1 MNWREEVN
9 KRKEQIV
16 ETARAFLQ
24 IESVLN
30 ESTAT
35 ESTPFG
41 KGIDEALTYL
51 LQRGKDFN
59 LSTKNVDGYA
69 GLIEYGHGEES
80 VGVLCHIDV
89 VPAQSNGWQT
99 HPFAAEVRDQAIIAR
114 GAMDNKGPTIASFFA
129 LVLLKE
135 LRLEVNKRVQ
145 LIIGTDEESH
155 WRCVEHYFKQEEMP
169 VIGFAPDADFP
180 IIHAEKGII
189 DVILS
194 QSRQVNNQPP
204 PNSTIKLVRFTAG
217 ERMNMVPDEAVALL
231 EGNLTHLEMIKEKY
245 EHYLQDEGLDGMARL
260 KQSNIELTCY
270 GKAAHGST
278 PEVGVN
284 AGVELAYFLV
294 HQGNLQDEV
303 SRFLS
308 IVSTMRHDYNGKSLG
323 IDMKDEVSGMLSVNA
338 GLITYQADGDA
349 QLGCNI
355 RYPVTK
361 DGDVLINKLTTLAN
375 EQKLNCRIID
385 HMKPSYVEKDDPLIQ
400 TLQAVYERH
409 TGEKAELLA
418 IGGGTYARSL
428 HKGVAFG
435 PLFPGRKDLAHQ
447 KNEEILIEDLLKMTA
462 IYADAMYEL
471 AK

>member
-1 MNWREEVN
+1 MNWQEEVN

-24 IESVLN
+24 IESVLD
-30 ESTAT
+30 EATAT
-35 ESTPFG
+35 ESSPFG
-41 KGIDEALTYL
+41 KGIDKALTFL
-51 LQRGKDFN
+51 LQRGKEFN

-89 VPAQSNGWQT
+89 VPAQSNGWLT

-135 LRLEVNKRVQ
+135 LGLEVNKRVQ
-145 LIIGTDEESH
+145 LILGTDEESH

-189 DVILS
+189 DVMLS
-194 QSRQVNNQPP
+194 QSRQATNQP
-204 PNSTIKLVRFTAG
+204 NSIIKLVRFTAG

-245 EHYLQDEGLDGMARL
+245 EHYLQNEGLDGMARL
-260 KQSNIELTCY
+260 KQSQIELTCF

-284 AGVELAYFLV
+284 AGVELASFLV
-294 HQGNLQDEV
+294 HQGNLQDAI
-303 SRFLS
+303 SRFFS
-308 IVSTMRHDYNGKSLG
+308 FVSTMRHDYTGKSFG

-338 GLITYQADGDA
+338 GLITYEEDGEA

-361 DGDVLINKLTTLAN
+361 NGDVLINKLATLAQ
-375 EQKLNCRIID
+375 EHRLHCRIID

-428 HKGVAFG
+428 KKGVAFG
-435 PLFPGRKDLAHQ
+435 PLFPGREDRAHQ